1 MSQQRFEMLWD
12 CPGCGSAGLLGL
24 THRHC
29 PSCGAPQDPSRRYFP
44 SDEQKV
50 AVEDHRF
57 VGVDWRCP
65 ACDTANA
72 AIAAFCGGCGGPMD
86 GARAVGVRA
95 EQTAAAGGFE
105 ADSAVKARTE
115 AEAARMAERAARGA
129 APVASP
135 GAQSGSRGRVL
146 GVVAAVAL
154 VCGLLG
160 WLLFAKT
167 EATVQVSGHRWERV
181 VVVEQF
187 ATISDSAWRDALP
200 ADARNTACREEQR
213 STRRVPDGETCTDVR
228 RDNGDGTFSVSQ
240 QCETTYRE
248 EPVYDTRCTFDADRW
263 TTGRSERADGNSLTP
278 APAWPEVVIRAGSG
292 LGAEREA
299 SRRESYTARFV
310 DPEGRELTC
319 TMPEVRWAA
328 LAVGSRWVAPVG
340 RFVDDIDCDALRAP

>member
-29 PSCGAPQDPSRRYFP
+29 PACGAPQDPSRRYFP

-57 VGVDWRCP
+57 VGVDRRCP

-86 GARAVGVRA
+86 AAQAVGVRA
-95 EQTAAAGGFE
+95 EQTAAGGSFE
-105 ADSAVKARTE
+105 ADSAAKARAE
-115 AEAARMAERAARGA
+115 AEAARVAERAARVAPPVA
-129 APVASP
+129 APA
-135 GAQSGSRGRVL
+135 GKSGSRLWVL
-146 GVVAAVAL
+146 GVVAGVVI
-154 VCGLLG
+154 VCGFLG

-167 EATVQVSGHRWERV
+167 DATVEVSGHRWERV
-181 VVVEQF
+181 VEVETF
-187 ATISDSAWRDALP
+187 ATISDSAWKEAVP
-200 ADARNTACREEQR
+200 TDARNTACREEQR
-213 STRRVPDGETCTDVR
+213 STRSVPDGETCTDVR

-240 QCETTYRE
+240 QCETNYRE
-248 EPVYDTRCTFDADRW
+248 EPVYDTRCTYNVDRW
-263 TTGRSERADGNSLTP
+263 TTGRSERADGSSLTP
-278 APAWPEVVIRAGSG
+278 APAWPEVVIRGGSG

-310 DPEGRELTC
+310 DPDGRELTC
-319 TMPEVRWAA
+319 TLPEVKWAA